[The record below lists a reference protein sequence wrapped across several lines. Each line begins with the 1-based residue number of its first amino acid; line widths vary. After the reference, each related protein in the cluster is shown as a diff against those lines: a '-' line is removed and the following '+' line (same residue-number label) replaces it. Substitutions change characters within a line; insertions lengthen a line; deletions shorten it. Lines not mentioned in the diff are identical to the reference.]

1 MATRLNVN
9 LNDDTARA
17 LRDLAAEQGTTVT
30 EIVRRAV
37 SVYKF
42 FDDARDEG
50 KSIQLVDR
58 STQRTTDVQLV

>member
-9 LNDDTARA
+9 INDDTARA
-17 LRDLAAEQGTTVT
+17 LRDLAEEESTSVT

-50 KSIQLVDR
+50 KTIQLIDQDSNVT
-58 STQRTTDVQLV
+58 SVQLV

>member
-9 LNDDTARA
+9 VNDDTALA
-17 LRDLAAEQGTTVT
+17 LKALAEEQGTTVT

-50 KSIQLVDR
+50 KVIQLVDK
-58 STQRTTDVQLV
+58 STHRTTDVQLV